1 MEAGLVAADECWWK
15 TNNWVFKAAWCG
27 DPFHTQSFDI
37 CFLPV

>member
-27 DPFHTQSFDI
+27 DPFYTQSFDI